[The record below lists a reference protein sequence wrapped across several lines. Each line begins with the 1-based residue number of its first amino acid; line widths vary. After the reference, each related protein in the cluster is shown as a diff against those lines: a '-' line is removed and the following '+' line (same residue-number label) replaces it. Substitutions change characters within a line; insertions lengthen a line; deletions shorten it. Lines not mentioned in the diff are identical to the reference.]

1 MKVLGQDYYLDNQ
14 TLIKKL
20 EIETGKKELLWE
32 WDSFFQERYEMYNK
46 IYFKNLLKSL
56 STTYCIYEY
65 FGGDV
70 DLEWSAIVLDINNG
84 IIYKIHQNHIVRNE
98 LKCNLTNIINLNS
111 KFNNSYIEGEIARGY
126 SVSLITLVNNSE
138 ISWVLT
144 GGSITS
150 KLDLSQYNRHK
161 KC

>member
-1 MKVLGQDYYLDNQ
+1 MKVLGQDYYPDNQ

-70 DLEWSAIVLDINNG
+70 DLD
-84 IIYKIHQNHIVRNE
+84 RRR
-98 LKCNLTNIINLNS
+98 
-111 KFNNSYIEGEIARGY
+111 SYITFLYG
-126 SVSLITLVNNSE
+126 
-138 ISWVLT
+138 W
-144 GGSITS
+144 
-150 KLDLSQYNRHK
+150 
-161 KC
+161 